1 MTSFSNLK
9 MDWGQQ
15 AGAVQPSSMMSL
27 LQQSNPS
34 AFQNI
39 SGLGLYSANQQPSAL
54 QQGGISSPAPGAA
67 LGPWQVPPGNFMAMI
82 QHAFQEIRDKINND
96 VKAVVQEELRTHVL
110 DKRFTDTSSSGS
122 DSASPVAE
130 TPPAKKRQRR
140 CRSSGLLLD
149 LSSKVPIPADLVKAV
164 GEDEDDGVVHVASFV
179 SVKEVS
185 EKLWR
190 WSKFPMEKDVY
201 ELVRKFMVAE
211 IEVEPSYEIKDERK
225 LNEHMARIF
234 GDSAPRCVSTL
245 LSQKRATLCTAV
257 R

>member
-1 MTSFSNLK
+1 
-9 MDWGQQ
+9 MDWGVSG
-15 AGAVQPSSMMSL
+15 GALQL
-27 LQQSNPS
+27 LQQSNPL

-39 SGLGLYSANQQPSAL
+39 SGLGLFPASHSSSSSASHQVGGNSAAAA
-54 QQGGISSPAPGAA
+54 GPAPG
-67 LGPWQVPPGNFMAMI
+67 PWQQVPQGNIVAII
-82 QHAFQEIRDKINND
+82 QHAFQEIRESINKD
-96 VKAVVQEELRTHVL
+96 VKAVVEQQLRMHAL
-110 DKRFTDTSSSGS
+110 EKRSADTSSTGS
-122 DSASPVAE
+122 ESPVEE
-130 TPPAKKRQRR
+130 TPPPKKRQRR
-140 CRSSGLLLD
+140 SRSSGLQLD
-149 LSSKVPIPADLVKAV
+149 LSSRVPIPVDLVKAV
-164 GEDEDDGVVHVASFV
+164 GEDESDGVTHIATFV

-211 IEVEPSYEIKDERK
+211 IEVEPSYEIKDELK

-234 GDSAPRCVSTL
+234 GDSAPRGVSTL